1 MALTPADIDFEKKI
15 IHVTKT
21 YHRFHCEDVITT
33 PKTKN
38 SIRSVPIPGFLCG
51 QIKDYMKQIYGL
63 RESDRLLPVVDS
75 AVRQAFKR
83 WCIKSGVEKIRVHDL
98 RHPYVKPT
106 TKIIKNS
113 NCKHISL
120 CLQLLFIPS
129 WK

>member
-1 MALTPADIDFEKKI
+1 LPNCRNYKKEACVSYREIRKI
-15 IHVTKT
+15 IAMSLQLLRAPH
-21 YHRFHCEDVITT
+21 
-33 PKTKN
+33 N
-38 SIRSVPIPGFLCG
+38 IPRTLMAG
-51 QIKDYMKQIYGL
+51 
-63 RESDRLLPVVDS
+63 
-75 AVRQAFKR
+75 
-83 WCIKSGVEKIRVHDL
+83 L